1 MLAGLLG
8 LIALVVVVL
17 VVVGVVAMVLYN
29 GLVSLRNRVQ
39 NAWSQIDV
47 QLKRRH
53 DLVPNLVNSVKG
65 IMTHEREILERVTQ
79 ARASAISAGSNVA
92 ARANA
97 ENELTGAMR
106 SLFAVAESY
115 PAIQSNQ
122 NMLALQEELSST
134 ENRIAFARQ
143 FYNDSV
149 MAYNTAQ
156 QQFPA
161 VLFPAGQWNFQP
173 WRFAFSDRQLGALVR
188 VPNMAALGERRLIER
203 VLTR

>member
-1 MLAGLLG
+1 MLSTLLLLIG
-8 LIALVVVVL
+8 LIVVVL
-17 VVVGVVAMVLYN
+17 VVVGIAAMLLYN
-29 GLVSLRNRVQ
+29 SLVGLRNRVQ

-53 DLVPNLVNSVKG
+53 DLVPNLVNTVTG
-65 IMTHEREILERVTQ
+65 FMEHERDVLERVTQ
-79 ARASAISAGSNVA
+79 ARASAIAAGSNLP
-92 ARANA
+92 ARAQA

-115 PAIQSNQ
+115 PALRSNE
-122 NMLALQEELSST
+122 NVLMLQEELAST

-161 VLFPAGQWNFQP
+161 VLVASSLGFRPANL
-173 WRFAFSDRQLGALVR
+173 FALDDPAERA
-188 VPNMAALGERRLIER
+188 VPT
-203 VLTR
+203 VSF

>member
-1 MLAGLLG
+1 MAGALLG
-8 LIALVVVVL
+8 LIGLVIVVVV
-17 VVVGVVAMVLYN
+17 VVVGIAAMVLYN
-29 GLVSLRNRVQ
+29 GLVGLRNRVQ

-53 DLVPNLVNSVKG
+53 DLVPNLVTSVKG

-79 ARASAISAGSNVA
+79 ARASAIAAGNNVS
-92 ARANA
+92 ARAQA

-106 SLFAVAESY
+106 SLFAVAEAY
-115 PAIQSNQ
+115 PTLQSNQ

-134 ENRIAFARQ
+134 ENRIAYARQ
-143 FYNDSV
+143 FYNDAV

-161 VLFPAGQWNFQP
+161 VLFAAGMGFRTAESFGLEDPAE
-173 WRFAFSDRQLGALVR
+173 RA
-188 VPNMAALGERRLIER
+188 VPT
-203 VLTR
+203 VSF

>member
-1 MLAGLLG
+1 VIVSLMAMFG
-8 LIALVVVVL
+8 LIVAVAVVAVVVAVL
-17 VVVGVVAMVLYN
+17 IYN
-29 GLVSLRNRVQ
+29 GLVGQRNRVQ
-39 NAWSQIDV
+39 NAWAQIDV

-79 ARASAISAGSNVA
+79 ARASAISAGSTVA

-161 VLFPAGQWNFQP
+161 VLFAAGLGFRPADA
-173 WRFAFSDRQLGALVR
+173 FALDDPAERA
-188 VPNMAALGERRLIER
+188 VPT
-203 VLTR
+203 VSF

>member
-8 LIALVVVVL
+8 LIGLVVVVL
-17 VVVGVVAMVLYN
+17 VVVGVAAMVLYN

-79 ARASAISAGSNVA
+79 ARASAISAGNNVA

-149 MAYNTAQ
+149 MGYNTAQ

-161 VLFPAGQWNFQP
+161 VLFAASLGFRPADA
-173 WRFAFSDRQLGALVR
+173 FALDDLAERA
-188 VPNMAALGERRLIER
+188 VPT
-203 VLTR
+203 VSF

>member
-17 VVVGVVAMVLYN
+17 VVVGVAAMVLYN

-39 NAWSQIDV
+39 NAWAQIDV

-161 VLFPAGQWNFQP
+161 VLFASGLGFRPADA
-173 WRFAFSDRQLGALVR
+173 FALDDPAERA
-188 VPNMAALGERRLIER
+188 VPT
-203 VLTR
+203 VSV